1 MIVGCT
7 ISIQKFFHVNF
18 AHKDTEKSVGTEQL
32 YLAESIGGL
41 DGDAS
46 LKSE

>member
-1 MIVGCT
+1 MVIKPAFT
-7 ISIQKFFHVNF
+7 FVNF
-18 AHKDTEKSVGTEQL
+18 AHKDTEKSAGTEEL
-32 YLAESIGGL
+32 YLAESIVGL